1 MSAPPVAPRNGK
13 RPLDVKRFPTPGV
26 LAATTA
32 LALMLAGCGAGNE
45 TADSGTGSADAGV
58 SGTISGAGSSAQA
71 AAVDAWKAGFE
82 SANPDATVNYD
93 PVGSGGGRE
102 QFLSGAVAFAGSDA
116 YLSEEELA
124 KLPADCGELIE
135 LPAYV
140 SPIAVAYNLK
150 GVDNLQLSA
159 STIAKIF
166 DQKIKTWNDPA
177 IAADNP
183 GVTLPATAIIPVNR
197 SDESGTTSNF
207 TDYLAAAAPADWT
220 YKPGGAWPVAGGT
233 AAKGTTGVVEAI
245 GANDGSIGYADESQ
259 IGELK
264 AAKVKVGDAYV
275 EITPEAAAKI
285 VDASQRVPGR
295 GTYDY
300 AITLQRDT
308 TDSGTYPIVLV
319 SYELACTT
327 YKDPAT
333 AALVKAWLTHIT
345 SEEGQQAAAKAAGS
359 APLSETGRSNAKTAI
374 DAIVTT

>member
-1 MSAPPVAPRNGK
+1 MVPRNGK

-32 LALMLAGCGAGNE
+32 LALMLAACAAGNE
-45 TADSGTGSADAGV
+45 TADSGTGSAAAGV

-102 QFLSGAVAFAGSDA
+102 QFLSGAVEFAGSDA
-116 YLSEEELA
+116 YLSDEELA
-124 KLPADCGELIE
+124 KVPAGCGELIE

-150 GVDNLQLSA
+150 GVDDLQLSA
-159 STIAKIF
+159 PTIAKIF

-183 GVTLPATAIIPVNR
+183 GVTLPATAIIAVNR

-207 TDYLAAAAPADWT
+207 TDYLASAAPTDWT

-264 AAKVKVGDAYV
+264 AAKIKVGDTYV

-285 VDASQRVPGR
+285 VDASERVPGR
-295 GTYDY
+295 GAYDF

-345 SEEGQQAAAKAAGS
+345 SEEGQQAAAEAAGS
-359 APLSETGRSNAKTAI
+359 APLSDTGRSNAKTAI
-374 DAIVTT
+374 DAIVTK